1 MKTPNGIE
9 VIECFEKHFPRSLA
23 VEGDKVGLQIGK
35 LNKKIYKIMAAL
47 DITPE
52 VIKEA
57 VDEKINLIIAH
68 HPLIFTPLKVINT
81 DTSYGE
87 IIELALKN
95 DIAIYSAHTNLDI
108 GEGGINDALAFDLG
122 LLDTKPL
129 TITSS
134 EELYKLVVYV
144 PLSHKEIVFTNMS
157 NAGAGHIGNYSH
169 CSFQINGKGTFKPL
183 EGTNPYIGEIGEID
197 FVDEVRI
204 DTIVPKQRLKAVI
217 TAMLKAHPYE
227 EVAYDIFPLKQEGK
241 QFGLGKVGYLK
252 KETTL
257 KDFANYIKD
266 IWGLDGLRVIGDL
279 NRPIN
284 KVAIV
289 GGDGNKYIYD
299 ANRHGADVLITGD
312 VYYHTA
318 HDAEMLGLSMIDAG
332 HNIEKI
338 GKDCIKNVLEKEFNL
353 KKFNV
358 EIFTSKT
365 NTNPFKFL

>member
-1 MKTPNGIE
+1 MKTPNGFE
-9 VIECFEKHFPRSLA
+9 VIDCFEKHFPRSLA
-23 VEGDKVGLQIGK
+23 LDGDKVGLQIGK

-47 DITPE
+47 DITPD
-52 VIKEA
+52 VMCEA
-57 VDEKINLIIAH
+57 VEENVDLIITH
-68 HPLIFTPLKVINT
+68 HPIIFKPLKVINT

-87 IIELALKN
+87 ILELALKN

-108 GEGGINDALAFDLG
+108 GEGGINDALANDLG
-122 LLDTKPL
+122 LLDIKPL
-129 TITSS
+129 SITSS

-144 PLSHKEIVFTNMS
+144 PVSHKEIVFTEMS

-183 EGTNPYIGEIGEID
+183 EGTNPFIGEVGEID

-217 TAMLKAHPYE
+217 STMLKAHPYE

-241 QFGLGKVGYLK
+241 QFGLGKVGNLK
-252 KETTL
+252 KEIIL
-257 KDFANYIKD
+257 KDLASSLKEIWD
-266 IWGLDGLRVIGDL
+266 IDGLRVVGDL
-279 NRPIN
+279 NRPIS
-284 KVAIV
+284 KVAVV
-289 GGDGNKYIYD
+289 GGDGNKYIRE

-318 HDAEMLGLSMIDAG
+318 HDAEMLGLSLIDAG

-338 GKDCIKNVLEKEFNL
+338 GKTCIKNVLEKEFNL
-353 KKFNV
+353 KKFSV